1 MARLRI
7 RYKKSSIGYNQRQR
21 ETIRSLG
28 LVKLNR
34 VVERE
39 DTPTVRGMLQA
50 VRHLVEVVEVPDDTS
65 TGGQS

>member
-7 RYKKSSIGYNQRQR
+7 RYKKSSIGYNRRQR

-28 LVKLNR
+28 LIKLNR

-50 VRHLVEVVEVPDDTS
+50 VRHLVEVVEVPDDAS

>member
-28 LVKLNR
+28 LIKLNR

-39 DTPTVRGMLQA
+39 DTPTVRGMLHA

-65 TGGQS
+65 SGGQS

>member
-7 RYKKSSIGYNQRQR
+7 RYKKSSIGYNRRQR